1 MYLDPKLFQQ
11 HDEMCQLFGSCV
23 TVLSYTKVISKPKF
37 GSSLLRIPVSA
48 IRCWCYSEKL
58 HVSHLEVT
66 WTAVRRMTTG
76 LLDWTVSIA
85 IVYKKIVAL
94 KQLFHLRNY
103 INIVERCEVNF
114 NFWKCLLKKSKG
126 ILCVFLF
133 NNILFTF
140 NW

>member
-1 MYLDPKLFQQ
+1 
-11 HDEMCQLFGSCV
+11 MCQLFGSCV

-37 GSSLLRIPVSA
+37 GSSLLRIPVPA
-48 IRCWCYSEKL
+48 LRCWCYSEKL

-85 IVYKKIVAL
+85 IVYEKIVAL

-103 INIVERCEVNF
+103 ITIVERCEVNF
-114 NFWKCLLKKSKG
+114 NFLEMSLRYSKG
-126 ILCVFLF
+126 ILCVFLC

-140 NW
+140 NR